1 MPVLGM
7 GGLFF
12 RARDPDALSAWYRT
26 HLAIGAGCSSDPDV
40 AANEWVWH
48 AQGGPM
54 VFAPFK
60 QDSDYFAADKAF
72 MMNFRV
78 ADLDGLLAHL
88 RAADIAVITNPQWDH
103 PDLGRFAR
111 IHDPEGNA
119 IELWE
124 QPDQRRPI
132 QGTDI

>member
-12 RARDPDALSAWYRT
+12 RARDPAALSAWYRT
-26 HLAIGAGCSSDPDV
+26 HLNVGGGCSADDNVPP
-40 AANEWVWH
+40 NEWVW
-48 AQGGPM
+48 QVRGGPM
-54 VFAPFK
+54 VFSPFK

-78 ADLDGLLAHL
+78 SDLDGLLAQL
-88 RAADIAVITNPQWDH
+88 REANIEVITKAEWDH
-103 PDLGRFAR
+103 PDVGRFAR

-124 QPDQRRPI
+124 QPVAP
-132 QGTDI
+132 T